1 MSIADM
7 EKFTKKKHITLLPPT
22 QMNIV
27 SSVGQID
34 SKTDSGWKDHLNRI
48 AEKHPESNLGKRYR
62 RHDEVG
68 TPYCLTIDG
77 ESKVDNCITI
87 RDRDTMKQERISI
100 DDAVEIVKEKL
111 SKSISNHS

>member
-1 MSIADM
+1 MPTYRFFNSKTKTEFEDYMTISEM
-7 EKFTKKKHITLLPPT
+7 EKFTKKKHITLMPPT

-62 RHDEVG
+62 RQGVK
-68 TPYCLTIDG
+68 
-77 ESKVDNCITI
+77 ESKT
-87 RDRDTMKQERISI
+87 K
-100 DDAVEIVKEKL
+100 AVLAKHRARA
-111 SKSISNHS
+111 KSL

>member
-1 MSIADM
+1 MPTYRFENTKTGEIYEELMSIAEM
-7 EKFTKKKHITLLPPT
+7 EKHKKKKHINLLPPT

-62 RHDEVG
+62 RQGVK
-68 TPYCLTIDG
+68 
-77 ESKVDNCITI
+77 ESKT
-87 RDRDTMKQERISI
+87 K
-100 DDAVEIVKEKL
+100 AVLAKHRARAKN
-111 SKSISNHS
+111 K

>member
-1 MSIADM
+1 MPTYRFENTKTGVIYEELMSIAEM
-7 EKFTKKKHITLLPPT
+7 EKHKKKKHINLLPPT

-62 RHDEVG
+62 RQGVK
-68 TPYCLTIDG
+68 
-77 ESKVDNCITI
+77 ESKT
-87 RDRDTMKQERISI
+87 K
-100 DDAVEIVKEKL
+100 AVLAKHRARAKN
-111 SKSISNHS
+111 K